1 MKSSKMDS
9 SEKID
14 WTRIVFKNYLLG
26 RLMDL
31 KMEDGSVFSFTKKED
46 YYEIYRS
53 VPKPRDIWLC
63 HVVCIN
69 QTDEGLLYACVGFQ
83 DFLVGKD
90 GVLGEK
96 FDEYIEAVLKE
107 VTQ

>member
-1 MKSSKMDS
+1 MK
-9 SEKID
+9 
-14 WTRIVFKNYLLG
+14 
-26 RLMDL
+26 
-31 KMEDGSVFSFTKKED
+31 DGSVFSFTKIKD

-53 VPKPRDIWLC
+53 FPNLRDIWKC
-63 HVVCIN
+63 HVVCISQDN
-69 QTDEGLLYACVGFQ
+69 EGSLHACVGIQ

-96 FDEYIEAVLKE
+96 FDEYIEAVFKE

>member
-1 MKSSKMDS
+1 MNSSEMDS

-14 WTRIVFKNYLLG
+14 WTYFVNNYLCSELEK
-26 RLMDL
+26 L
-31 KMEDGSVFSFTKKED
+31 KMKDGSFFTFIRKED
-46 YYEIYRS
+46 CYEIYRTF
-53 VPKPRDIWLC
+53 PNLRDIWKC
-63 HVVCIN
+63 HVVCIS
-69 QTDEGLLYACVGFQ
+69 QTNEGSLHVCVGFKN
-83 DFLVGKD
+83 FLVGKD